1 MMRKLLTYFGHLLVF
16 LFLTILSQ
24 VGGLVYITSML
35 VSRKIKAVFP
45 AKRFIVFM
53 LLYAFT
59 SILIVP
65 FMAPW
70 FGREKIK
77 NNSNLQAVSYAT
89 ILLNRNYVSAE
100 TQAFLQA
107 VSEQLHKEHPE
118 IEARYL
124 DACFPFWDGF
134 PLLPHLSHN
143 DACKIDFS
151 LVYEDTNGQIV
162 NKSKS
167 LSGYGVFENAR
178 NNEFDQCEDCLQKG
192 YFQYDYPKYLTFG
205 RINEG
210 LKFSKSGTKAL
221 IDAILSQRKLTKIFI
236 EPHLK
241 HRLKLEDKRVGFHGC
256 RSVRHDDHIHVQ
268 IN

>member
-1 MMRKLLTYFGHLLVF
+1 MRKLLTYFGHLLAF

-45 AKRFIVFM
+45 TKRFIVFM

-65 FMAPW
+65 FVAPW
-70 FGREKIK
+70 FGREKIE

-89 ILLNRNYVSAE
+89 ILLNRNYVSVE
-100 TQAFLQA
+100 TQAFMQA
-107 VSEQLHKEHPE
+107 VSGQLHKEHPE

-134 PLLPHLSHN
+134 PLFPHLSHN
-143 DACKIDFS
+143 DGCKIDFS
-151 LVYEDTNGQIV
+151 LVYENGKGQII
-162 NKSKS
+162 NQSKS
-167 LSGYGVFENAR
+167 ISGYGVFEDAR
-178 NNEFDQCEDCLQKG
+178 KGEVDQCKLCQEQG

-205 RINEG
+205 RINQE
-210 LKFSKSGTKAL
+210 LKFSEKGTKVL
-221 IDAILSQRKLTKIFI
+221 IDAILAQASMTKMFI

-241 HRLKLEDKRVGFHGC
+241 QRLKISDERVRFHGC